1 MIETPGEHQTPDDEP
16 GWYLAYRRY
25 RYDGPAWRRYAFEVA
40 AAFLI
45 ALIIAVVLS
54 SQ

>member
-1 MIETPGEHQTPDDEP
+1 MGTPDPDRASEDEP

-25 RYDGPAWRRYAFEVA
+25 RYDGPRWRTYLFSVVGAL
-40 AAFLI
+40 LI
-45 ALIIAVVLS
+45 ALAIAVVLS